1 MPYDFENFKI
11 RALTSVLLLFLVFLI
26 LKSNFVLIYSILVLS
41 VFSILEFLNISKSIF
56 RNISYY
62 IFNFFFILFISFFS
76 LFFFFFSIGNLQ
88 IVLFIILLGCIA
100 SDIGGFIFG
109 NLFKGPKLTKISP
122 NKTLSGSIG
131 SFFLCC
137 VIVVSLTFF
146 FTKNVNF
153 DIFVVSILTSLSCQ
167 LGDLFFSYL
176 KRKAKIKDY
185 SNILP
190 GHGGV
195 IDRLDGIFFWG
206 TSWINIFFIFCI
218 NMKKNITILGSTGSI
233 GLTALSI
240 LEKKKKYFKL
250 KLLSANKNYSS
261 ICKQI
266 KKYKPNYFLVTDFLT
281 FQKIKKIFKK
291 KNNNY

>member
-1 MPYDFENFKI
+1 MISKNFKI
-11 RALTSVLLLFLVFLI
+11 RALTSVLLLLLVFLI

-195 IDRLDGIFFWG
+195 IDRLDGIFFG
-206 TSWINIFFIFCI
+206 VPV
-218 NMKKNITILGSTGSI
+218 
-233 GLTALSI
+233 GLIS
-240 LEKKKKYFKL
+240 
-250 KLLSANKNYSS
+250 
-261 ICKQI
+261 
-266 KKYKPNYFLVTDFLT
+266 FLFL
-281 FQKIKKIFKK
+281 
-291 KNNNY
+291 Y